1 MDFSK
6 LGSNDRMALAA
17 GAIVAITGLIS
28 IANNWGLIM
37 VVSLLA
43 GLAAVYIVL
52 QPQLA
57 PAMKMPVSKGMAL
70 LGAGAVATVATG
82 LTAVDWMGWILD
94 HLLTFDTIQ
103 FIVGLIAA
111 VVLLYAGWMAYS
123 TERGTAPAPVAP
135 PPAPP
140 ATEPPGPPPAG
151 GYGS

>member
-43 GLAAVYIVL
+43 GLAAMYIVL
-52 QPQLA
+52 QPQVA
-57 PAMKMPVSKGMAL
+57 PAMKMPVAKGMAL

-94 HLLTFDTIQ
+94 HLITFDTIQ
-103 FIVGLIAA
+103 FLVGLIAA

-123 TERGTAPAPVAP
+123 TDRGTAAPSAPAAP
-135 PPAPP
+135 PPPLA
-140 ATEPPGPPPAG
+140 
-151 GYGS
+151 

>member
-111 VVLLYAGWMAYS
+111 VALLYAGWMAYS

>member
-1 MDFSK
+1 MGRMDFSK

-17 GAIVAITGLIS
+17 GVIVAVTGLIS

-43 GLAAVYIVL
+43 GLAGAYFVL

-57 PAMKMPVSKGMAL
+57 PAMRLPATKGMLL
-70 LGAGAVATVATG
+70 LGAGAVATIATG
-82 LTAVDWMGWILD
+82 ITAVDWLSWILG
-94 HLLTFDTIQ
+94 HLISFDTIQ

-123 TERGTAPAPVAP
+123 AERGTAAPAA
-135 PPAPP
+135 
-140 ATEPPGPPPAG
+140 
-151 GYGS
+151 